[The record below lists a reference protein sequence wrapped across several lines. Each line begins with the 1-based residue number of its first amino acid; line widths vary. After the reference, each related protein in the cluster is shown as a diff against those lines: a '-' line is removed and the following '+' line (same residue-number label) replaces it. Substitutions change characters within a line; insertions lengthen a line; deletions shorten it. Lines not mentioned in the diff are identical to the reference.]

1 MFAGVDVKIRR
12 FHVVWISFNYVKHE
26 REEVTDFVMN
36 EREPQV
42 RLDNGVRHQ
51 QVLNFL
57 HFLLAPLAGGE
68 VLTSHREVPEKL
80 QRADCRTYKHNRTG

>member
-1 MFAGVDVKIRR
+1 ML
-12 FHVVWISFNYVKHE
+12 NM

-51 QVLNFL
+51 QVLNSL

-80 QRADCRTYKHNRTG
+80 QRTDCRTYKHNRTG